1 MLSFGQNAIAYQ
13 KALKYITNKNAGK
26 NMVVSDTIYHLPFHN
41 FTEEICNIWG
51 KDNDFV
57 SGRLDSVDR
66 VQENKKFVLN
76 EFKNLKFVG
85 KEPTEIIYF
94 SNFYSLMVIGEII
107 ERKNKKRGVSHDAQT
122 GFNESTQ
129 YLFIFDKK
137 YSLKRV
143 FKIRLAYD

>member
-1 MLSFGQNAIAYQ
+1 MLSFGQNAIAYR
-13 KALKYITNKNAGK
+13 KALKYIANQNAGK
-26 NMVVSDTIYHLPFHN
+26 NMVVSDTIIHLPFHN
-41 FTEEICNIWG
+41 FTEQVCKLWDKNSNVVH
-51 KDNDFV
+51 DV
-57 SGRLDSVDR
+57 LDSVDHA
-66 VQENKKFVLN
+66 QGNQKFVLN

-85 KEPTEIIYF
+85 KGPTEIIYF
-94 SNFYSLMVIGEII
+94 STFFSFMVIGEII
-107 ERKNKKRGVSHDAQT
+107 KQKNKKGVVSHDVNS